1 MLAVPDEAHS
11 AAYERAR
18 LLQCNARRDRRRLHS
33 MVNDMTEPSNSISK
47 RVVIVGGGVAGLE
60 ALLALRALL
69 SNEVAVTLV
78 EQHEWFTDRP
88 MTVAEP
94 FHLASAARHSM
105 REIATELATEFV
117 PATVTAL
124 DAAKHRITCS
134 GGTEIAFDTLI
145 LAPGAHARPPFA
157 GAITFGLEGSGQAVR
172 GMLDQVR
179 SGQASRVTFV
189 ASSMTGWLLPLYE
202 LALMT
207 ARELA
212 RNNVHGVQL
221 HLLTPEK
228 RPLELFGD
236 RGSQSVSRLLA
247 AAGIE
252 FVHASFAEADD
263 GGLTYGALGEPSADY
278 VVTLPLLSGPA
289 LTGVP
294 TTPPRG
300 FIPVD
305 EHGRVLGLADV
316 YAAGDAVDFAVKQGG
331 LAAQQA
337 DAVAEHVAAT
347 YGASVEPAPFRPVL
361 RGMVFTGDEPRFMR
375 SGDPSAWY
383 PLWWPPSKVAGRY
396 LAPYL
401 WGRSDEEGFAG
412 RPEEF
417 VEVDIPL
424 TAASLPG

>member
-1 MLAVPDEAHS
+1 
-11 AAYERAR
+11 
-18 LLQCNARRDRRRLHS
+18 
-33 MVNDMTEPSNSISK
+33 MVNVMTEPSNSSSN

-69 SNEVAVTLV
+69 SDEVALTLV

-94 FHLASAARHSM
+94 FHLASAARHSLS
-105 REIATELATEFV
+105 EIAAELATEFV

-134 GGTEIAFDTLI
+134 DGTEVAFDKLI
-145 LAPGAHARPPFA
+145 LAPGAQARPPFA

-172 GMLDQVR
+172 AMLEQVR
-179 SGQASRVTFV
+179 SGQASRVTFI
-189 ASSMTGWLLPLYE
+189 APAMTGWLLPLYE

-212 RNNVHGVQL
+212 RSNVHGVEL

-228 RPLELFGD
+228 RPLELFGA
-236 RGSQSVSRLLA
+236 RGSQSVGRLLA

-252 FVHASFAEADD
+252 FVHASFAEADG
-263 GGLTYGALGEPSADY
+263 GGLIYGALGEPNADY

-305 EHGRVLGLADV
+305 EYGRVSGLTDV
-316 YAAGDAVDFAVKQGG
+316 YAAGDAVDFTVKQGG
-331 LAAQQA
+331 IAAQQA
-337 DAVAEHVAAT
+337 DAVAEHVAAA

-361 RGMVFTGDEPRFMR
+361 RGMVFTGDEPQFMR
-375 SGDPSAWY
+375 SDAPSAWY
-383 PLWWPPSKVAGRY
+383 PLWWPPTKVAGRY
-396 LAPYL
+396 LPGFL
-401 WGRSDEEGFAG
+401 LSSDEVEILGRPPEGFID
-412 RPEEF
+412 
-417 VEVDIPL
+417 VDIPL
-424 TAASLPG
+424 TAATFPG